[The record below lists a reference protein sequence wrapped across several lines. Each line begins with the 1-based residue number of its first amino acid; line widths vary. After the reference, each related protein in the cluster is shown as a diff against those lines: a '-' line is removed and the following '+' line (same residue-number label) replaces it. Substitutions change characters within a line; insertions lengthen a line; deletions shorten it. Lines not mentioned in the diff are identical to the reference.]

1 MGSEHNRYNFL
12 SLFRIWITIYR
23 VNSINTHFCFKG
35 SDDCLVKIWA
45 TDDGRL
51 LATLRGHAAEISDM
65 AVNYENTM
73 IAAGSCDKMIRVW
86 CLRTCAPLA
95 VLQGHSASITS
106 LQVICLI
113 PVKSFWLWFKSLL

>member
-1 MGSEHNRYNFL
+1 
-12 SLFRIWITIYR
+12 
-23 VNSINTHFCFKG
+23 
-35 SDDCLVKIWA
+35 
-45 TDDGRL
+45 
-51 LATLRGHAAEISDM
+51 M

-106 LQVICLI
+106 LQVGFCFAKMSHENVQCNKSACLATKLKVQRNFCGMHCEKTVIVKI
-113 PVKSFWLWFKSLL
+113 PDL